1 MVNHN
6 GEAGNTRKHGNNSG
20 VAGNSPTKTV
30 NTPKSEWN
38 INMVQTR
45 GRSETIRNPR
55 TPTNGVTLNS
65 FSGLQGPAN
74 NIAKARAN
82 AEAKA
87 KAKANAEA
95 KAKARVNARNATKKK
110 ELTETLEKNEKLLS
124 EIMESISC
132 HETSYFPQYRCSFPF
147 AVKRTSILSDLIALE
162 TKLYTKI
169 TEIERNPKGRDKE
182 LSGLEKQIAEVR
194 TSKECYD
201 DKSRSPNS
209 CSTPDFLVRTPVL
222 HDLNRAK
229 YTLQTANDD
238 LKASISKLN
247 ISGGGKRTRRNR
259 TKRARRTRRH

>member
-6 GEAGNTRKHGNNSG
+6 GEAGNTRKNGNNSG

-87 KAKANAEA
+87 EAKAKAKARANAEA
-95 KAKARVNARNATKKK
+95 KAIKKGKLTKKI
-110 ELTETLEKNEKLLS
+110 EENETLLS
-124 EIMESISC
+124 EIMKSIIC
-132 HETSYFPQYRCSFPF
+132 HTTSYFPQSRCTVPF

-162 TKLYTKI
+162 TELYTKI
-169 TEIERNPKGRDKE
+169 TEIERNPKGREKE